1 VIDAD
6 YRGEVKILLINKST
20 KPFEI
25 KKHDCVAQMILEK
38 NMTPEISIKNLPP
51 TERRDQGFGST
62 GNSPNHFLETDIIL
76 AIKPEFV
83 EAIHTP

>member
-1 VIDAD
+1 M
-6 YRGEVKILLINKST
+6 KILLINNST

-25 KKHDCVAQMILEK
+25 KKHDRVAQMILEK
-38 NMTPEISIKNLPP
+38 NMTPEISIKKNLSP

-62 GNSPNHFLETDIIL
+62 GNSFNHFLETNIIL

-83 EAIHTP
+83 EAIHTQEKNHEY